1 MKAIVVEDEFL
12 ARQELEY
19 YIQTYSSIEITGS
32 FDDGLDVL
40 KYVQNHEIDAIF
52 LDINIPSLDGVL
64 LAHNISKFS
73 RKPYIIFIT
82 AYKEHAAEAFE
93 IEAFDY
99 ILKPYSESRITSML
113 TKLEATYE
121 REHGEQAQNH
131 AAPPAT
137 WQPERP
143 WQQVAQ
149 AGTQPDVNP
158 HSVGSSRAFVHPA
171 GQQSPVSHNIHALQ
185 GKISLWKNDN
195 IQVIPVDDVYYASA
209 SEKVTNVFTRRDQYT
224 VSTSISE
231 FQATLPDD
239 YFFRCH
245 RSYIVN
251 ISKIREIVPWFNNT
265 YLLRLHDLNDEVPVS
280 RSKVKEFRQIMN
292 I

>member
-19 YIQTYSSIEITGS
+19 YIQTYSNIEITGS
-32 FDDGLDVL
+32 FEDGLDVL
-40 KYVQNHEIDAIF
+40 RYVQDHEIDAIF

-113 TKLEATYE
+113 HKLEATYA
-121 REHGEQAQNH
+121 RDYMQADPGT
-131 AAPPAT
+131 ASASSSASIPAT
-137 WQPERP
+137 ALPQD
-143 WQQVAQ
+143 
-149 AGTQPDVNP
+149 GND
-158 HSVGSSRAFVHPA
+158 SVGSSRAFVRPSA
-171 GQQSPVSHNIHALQ
+171 GTATPALQ
-185 GKISLWKNDN
+185 GKLSLWKNDN
-195 IQVIPVDDVYYASA
+195 IHVISVDDVYYASA
-209 SEKVTNVFTRRDQYT
+209 SEKITEVFTRRDRYT
-224 VSTSISE
+224 VHASISD
-231 FQATLPDD
+231 FQALLPDD

-245 RSYIVN
+245 RSYVVN
-251 ISKIREIVPWFNNT
+251 MSKIREIVPWFNST

-280 RSKVKEFRQIMN
+280 RSKVKEFRQLMHI
-292 I
+292 

>member
-1 MKAIVVEDEFL
+1 MRAIVVEDEFL

-19 YIQTYSSIEITGS
+19 YIKTYSSIEIMGS

-40 KYVQNHEIDAIF
+40 KYVQNHEVDAIF

-113 TKLEATYE
+113 RKLENTYE
-121 REHGEQAQNH
+121 RDHRPDTGGRGGSVQTEHSLPLSVSAQSADGTE
-131 AAPPAT
+131 AAA
-137 WQPERP
+137 
-143 WQQVAQ
+143 
-149 AGTQPDVNP
+149 
-158 HSVGSSRAFVHPA
+158 HSVGSSKAFAHHQA
-171 GQQSPVSHNIHALQ
+171 GQTAHTAHALQ
-185 GKISLWKNDN
+185 GKISLWKNDK
-195 IQVIPVDDVYYASA
+195 IQVISVDDVYYASA
-209 SEKVTNVFTRRDQYT
+209 SEKVTHVYTRRDEYT
-224 VSTSISE
+224 VSASISD
-231 FQATLPDD
+231 FQATLPEE

-265 YLLRLHDLNDEVPVS
+265 YLLRLHDLEYEVPVS
-280 RSKVKEFRQIMN
+280 RSKAKEFRQIMN